1 MAFLALGT
9 SSRKLPLSLGGY
21 TVGVLVQT
29 NFGGILTING
39 APVGRELGRYYLK
52 DELERTQSRS
62 RPLVVPPTSQIK
74 PEPGLNSADGSIII
88 VIATDA
94 PIDHRNLQRLA
105 ARSMMGLARTGAAG
119 SNGSGDYAIAFSIAA
134 ELRIRANANDRNAK
148 SNIFLLSNEAMS
160 PLFLAVIEATEEAI
174 YNSLFRATTMTGRGH
189 TVEALPLQRTL
200 EILRKH
206 GALSK

>member
-1 MAFLALGT
+1 
-9 SSRKLPLSLGGY
+9 
-21 TVGVLVQT
+21 VGWLVQT

-39 APVGRELGRYYLK
+39 APVGRELRQYYLK
-52 DELERTQSRS
+52 DELERTQTKSGS
-62 RPLVVPPTSQIK
+62 SGDWPPLKSDPRNP
-74 PEPGLNSADGSIII
+74 ADGSVII

-105 ARSMMGLARTGAAG
+105 ARSIMGLARTGAAG
-119 SNGSGDYAIAFSIAA
+119 SNGSGDYAIAFSTAP
-134 ELRIRANANDRNAK
+134 ELRIRTAASDRNLKPNVA
-148 SNIFLLSNEAMS
+148 LLSNEAMS

-174 YNSLFRATTMTGRGH
+174 YNSLFRATTTTGHGH